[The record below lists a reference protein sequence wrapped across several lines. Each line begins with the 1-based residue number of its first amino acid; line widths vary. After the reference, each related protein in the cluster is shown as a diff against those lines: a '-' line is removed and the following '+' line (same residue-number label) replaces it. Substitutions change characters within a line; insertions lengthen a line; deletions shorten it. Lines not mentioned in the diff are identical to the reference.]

1 MTRVDLVSA
10 FWIAIFGGIL
20 VVALLSAL
28 RMGLDEQRERKGKG
42 CDCATSDFLRT
53 ELPATNIETGEPWA
67 CPVCGDDWTTRYR
80 DEAEQ

>member
-28 RMGLDEQRERKGKG
+28 RMKLDEQRRRERHRLARGVRQSKKPRG
-42 CDCATSDFLRT
+42 F
-53 ELPATNIETGEPWA
+53 
-67 CPVCGDDWTTRYR
+67 
-80 DEAEQ
+80 EQ